1 MSSVCGP
8 TVGEIRRATE
18 HLRRSEFS
26 EAVEVLG
33 DRAPSSVV
41 SESLALAAR
50 GCLHEGQGEVE
61 EAAECFD
68 RVYELGVPLLP
79 LLHQCGRY
87 FKRVGQ
93 YERGG
98 ITADSLCWHV
108 TPWVIHEFLD
118 ELPSREM
125 RLYAP
130 FLIAARPG
138 LWSLQ
143 PVKSALAQELGG
155 GPAAVAYAE
164 MAGFAPGFTV
174 KRMPMVGLHDFAEAT
189 RPHYEEL
196 VSARDIVLPAPP
208 IFPTPHAAGGLA
220 ARSRTMFLCR
230 LVDAIVSN
238 KSSVVLCDDH
248 ALLDVQDDE
257 LERFALDLDLDPVV
271 FGPSADDATILIA
284 ERAVTGQ
291 ELDRGFALTGVA
303 TVNFGHWLLEYLPK
317 VFGVSRPA
325 RVLLGPDPH
334 RFANAAPAP
343 GSAEAL
349 HRAGAPRRRPRASR
363 RGPGEGALVLLGDLV
378 PTARAKTGSGP
389 RGRCRHATRRTRG
402 RRAGVCAHV
411 HQRRRGRHRLR
422 RRTGTEADLP
432 CAEGHAAPADGES
445 I

>member
-93 YERGG
+93 YKR
-98 ITADSLCWHV
+98 AYHCYSLCWHV

-138 LWSLQ
+138 SEPPAGEVCARTGARRRTGSRCLRGD
-143 PVKSALAQELGG
+143 GG
-155 GPAAVAYAE
+155 VRA
-164 MAGFAPGFTV
+164 
-174 KRMPMVGLHDFAEAT
+174 GLHGET
-189 RPHYEEL
+189 
-196 VSARDIVLPAPP
+196 
-208 IFPTPHAAGGLA
+208 HADG
-220 ARSRTMFLCR
+220 
-230 LVDAIVSN
+230 
-238 KSSVVLCDDH
+238 
-248 ALLDVQDDE
+248 
-257 LERFALDLDLDPVV
+257 
-271 FGPSADDATILIA
+271 
-284 ERAVTGQ
+284 
-291 ELDRGFALTGVA
+291 
-303 TVNFGHWLLEYLPK
+303 
-317 VFGVSRPA
+317 
-325 RVLLGPDPH
+325 
-334 RFANAAPAP
+334 
-343 GSAEAL
+343 
-349 HRAGAPRRRPRASR
+349 RASR
-363 RGPGEGALVLLGDLV
+363 LRE
-378 PTARAKTGSGP
+378 
-389 RGRCRHATRRTRG
+389 ATRRTTRSSSALETSSFRRLPSSPPRMRPAVSPRDRG
-402 RRAGVCAHV
+402 RCSCAG
-411 HQRRRGRHRLR
+411 L
-422 RRTGTEADLP
+422 
-432 CAEGHAAPADGES
+432 
-445 I
+445 